1 MMFIYLQ
8 RLVFRYVLEYQ
19 HVVGHPRRQK
29 YFNIIK
35 LSSHRISNINFP
47 NYSMVAM
54 HVSYSRRWKYLT
66 TNFNRTKISN
76 GEFCQTMVYN
86 CNSYAYYI
94 MYKYVMFLCTCYL

>member
-66 TNFNRTKISN
+66 TNFNHTKYL
-76 GEFCQTMVYN
+76 MVNFAKLWYTT
-86 CNSYAYYI
+86 AI
-94 MYKYVMFLCTCYL
+94 HMHIILCTSM